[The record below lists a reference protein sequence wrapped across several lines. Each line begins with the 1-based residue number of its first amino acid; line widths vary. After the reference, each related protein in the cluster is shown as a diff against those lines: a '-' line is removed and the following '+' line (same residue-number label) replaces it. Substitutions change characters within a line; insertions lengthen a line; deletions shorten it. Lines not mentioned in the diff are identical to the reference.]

1 MTLTE
6 GRYRWNG
13 TELRP
18 AAGPTLGLFVA
29 DSFLIRDGAVVA
41 PDLHR
46 ARFLRDADAQGMV
59 HAPTAFVDAGFA
71 ALPSTGLWFPR
82 FDLTERGEL
91 EMWIRPAPPLGRT
104 VTLWTSP
111 DDPRT
116 EPGIKGP
123 DIPALA
129 ELREQA
135 LAAGA
140 DEAVMVDANGF
151 IADGATTCF
160 VWWRGDLL
168 HTQPISVVGDSRSA
182 NRVSSV
188 TVDVVRQ
195 IAMAAGLD
203 VREEDVRPDDLTG
216 VQLWALNALHGIR
229 GVTAWHDGPVL
240 SVDEERL
247 DEWQEMYWSRAVNVS
262 GGV

>member
-1 MTLTE
+1 VTLTE

-13 TELRP
+13 TDLLP
-18 AAGPTLGLFVA
+18 ATGPTLGLFVA
-29 DSFLIRDGAVVA
+29 DSFLLRDGTVVA

-46 ARFLRDADAQGMV
+46 SRFIRDADAQGMV
-59 HAPTAFVDAGFA
+59 HAPTAFVDAAFA

-91 EMWIRPAPPLGRT
+91 EVWIRPAPALGRT

-129 ELREQA
+129 ELRERA
-135 LAAGA
+135 RAAGA
-140 DEAVMVDANGF
+140 DEAVMVDTDGF
-151 IADGATTCF
+151 LADGATTCF
-160 VWWRGDLL
+160 VWWRDDVL
-168 HTQPISVVGDSRSA
+168 HTQPISVVGQAREA

-195 IAMAAGLD
+195 MAVEAGME
-203 VREEDVRPDDLTG
+203 VREEDVRPADVAG
-216 VQLWALNALHGIR
+216 AQLWALNALHGIR
-229 GVTAWHDGPVL
+229 GVTGWHDGPEL
-240 SVDEERL
+240 SL
-247 DEWQEMYWSRAVNVS
+247 DDDHLDAWQEMYRARATRVS
-262 GGV
+262 AGA

>member
-13 TELRP
+13 SELRP
-18 AAGPTLGLFVA
+18 AEGAKLALFVA

-41 PDLHR
+41 PELHR

-59 HAPTAFVDAGFA
+59 NAPTAFVDAAFA
-71 ALPSTGLWFPR
+71 ALPASGLWFPR

-91 EMWIRPAPPLGRT
+91 EVWVRPAPPLGDT

-129 ELREQA
+129 ELRERAQE
-135 LAAGA
+135 AGA
-140 DEAVMVDANGF
+140 DEAVMLDSEGRV
-151 IADGATTCF
+151 ADGATTCF
-160 VWWRGDLL
+160 VWWRDDVLVTPPLTDAGTRD
-168 HTQPISVVGDSRSA
+168 A
-182 NRVSSV
+182 AKRVSSV

-195 IAMAAGLD
+195 MASEAGVEVHHEEFAPAD
-203 VREEDVRPDDLTG
+203 VVGRD
-216 VQLWALNALHGIR
+216 LWALNALHGIR
-229 GVTAWHDGPVL
+229 GVAVWKDGPTL
-240 SVDEERL
+240 SSDNNRL
-247 DEWQEMYWSRAVNVS
+247 LAWQRLYWSRATNVS
-262 GGV
+262 EGT

>member
-13 TELRP
+13 SELRP
-18 AAGPTLGLFVA
+18 AEGATLALFVA

-41 PDLHR
+41 PELHR

-59 HAPTAFVDAGFA
+59 NAPTAFVDAAFA
-71 ALPSTGLWFPR
+71 ALPTSGLWFPR

-91 EMWIRPAPPLGRT
+91 EVWVRPAPPLGDT

-129 ELREQA
+129 ELRESAQE
-135 LAAGA
+135 AGA
-140 DEAVMVDANGF
+140 DEAVMLDSEGRV
-151 IADGATTCF
+151 ADGATTCF
-160 VWWRGDLL
+160 VWWRDDVLVTPPLTDAGPRD
-168 HTQPISVVGDSRSA
+168 A
-182 NRVSSV
+182 AKRVSSV

-195 IAMAAGLD
+195 MAS
-203 VREEDVRPDDLTG
+203 ETG
-216 VQLWALNALHGIR
+216 VEVHHEEFAPADVVGRDLWALNALHGIR
-229 GVTAWHDGPVL
+229 GVTVWKDGPTL
-240 SVDEERL
+240 SSDNNRL
-247 DEWQEMYWSRAVNVS
+247 LAWQCLYWSRATNVS
-262 GGV
+262 EGT